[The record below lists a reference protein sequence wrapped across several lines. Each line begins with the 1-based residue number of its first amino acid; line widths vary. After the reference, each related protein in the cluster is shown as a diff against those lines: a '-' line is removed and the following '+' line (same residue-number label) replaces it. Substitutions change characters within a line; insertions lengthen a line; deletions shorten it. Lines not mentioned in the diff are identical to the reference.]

1 MKKNDRHFVFWIR
14 TWKEEKKLRVNELMD
29 INRYFEIVWIINW
42 NLGQIFA
49 QHRILLDAAALL
61 KTLQHVL
68 SLELNDTS
76 TSHLPFENYT
86 DCLLSH
92 GLCSKFCSS
101 LSWLSMDFV
110 QPTCHPSFNN
120 TTRNEAYAHPLNY
133 FLRSILWTLWHTINM
148 PFLSPHLYYGTVY
161 RILLTIQHLFHLLN
175 LPSKHSCFGSFVFDL
190 FYE

>member
-1 MKKNDRHFVFWIR
+1 
-14 TWKEEKKLRVNELMD
+14 MD
-29 INRYFEIVWIINW
+29 INLYFEIVWIVNW

-49 QHRILLDAAALL
+49 QHRILLDTAALL

-76 TSHLPFENYT
+76 TSNLPFENYT

-120 TTRNEAYAHPLNY
+120 YPQ
-133 FLRSILWTLWHTINM
+133 RSRRSSSKLLFTVHTVNSVTYGKHAFSFSAPILWNSLPDSVKNTTSLSSFKSSLKT
-148 PFLSPHLYYGTVY
+148 FLFRKFCFWFILRVTVPS
-161 RILLTIQHLFHLLN
+161 FH
-175 LPSKHSCFGSFVFDL
+175 VT
-190 FYE
+190 

>member
-1 MKKNDRHFVFWIR
+1 
-14 TWKEEKKLRVNELMD
+14 MD
-29 INRYFEIVWIINW
+29 INLYFEIVWIINW

-49 QHRILLDAAALL
+49 QHRILLDTAALL

-76 TSHLPFENYT
+76 TSNLPFENYT

-101 LSWLSMDFV
+101 LSNYPWTFSSLLV
-110 QPTCHPSFNN
+110 IPPST
-120 TTRNEAYAHPLNY
+120 TTRNEADAHPLNY
-133 FLRSILWTLWHTINM
+133 FLPSILWTLWHTVNM

-161 RILLTIQHLFHLLN
+161 RILLKIQHLFHLLN